1 MSQTEGNFIAGIQV
15 PTLLINRAQASHNI
29 QRMAQKAHR
38 AGAILRPHFKTHQSL
53 EVGNLFKPYGIDRIA
68 VSSVSMAEY
77 FAHGGWTDIM
87 IAFPVNLREMDRI
100 NKLASN
106 INLGILVSSPGVMPQ
121 LVQQVR
127 QRVRLYI
134 EIDVGAHRT
143 GFHPADLFHIRE
155 ALQQAAQN
163 PNLVFAGLI
172 SHAGHTYQASGV
184 DEVAQ
189 LHLRAM
195 EQLHQVKTELLPDY
209 PQIIVS
215 WGDTPSCVV
224 AENFFGAE
232 ELRPGNFVYYDLMQ
246 WRLNVCNIQEIAV
259 AVAAPVVALHP
270 ERNEMVVYAG
280 AVHLSKEFSLC
291 TRNIPHYGMMVVMNP
306 DGSWEIPVAPCFV
319 RRITQEHGVIQLP
332 ENLMNAFSVGD
343 LVGIL
348 PVHSCLTADL
358 LRNNTII
365 LH

>member
-1 MSQTEGNFIAGIQV
+1 MSQTNRNFIAGIQV
-15 PTLLINRAQASHNI
+15 PTLLIDRAKASYNI
-29 QRMAQKAHR
+29 QRMAEKANR

-68 VSSVSMAEY
+68 VSSVSMAGY
-77 FAHGGWTDIM
+77 FAHGGWKDIM
-87 IAFPVNLREMDRI
+87 IAFPVNLREIDKV
-100 NKLASN
+100 NKLASSV
-106 INLGILVSSPGVMPQ
+106 NLGILVSSSGVMPQ
-121 LVQQVR
+121 LVQQVI
-127 QRVRLYI
+127 QRVRLNI

-143 GFHPADLFHIRE
+143 GFDPSDLFHIRE

-189 LHLRAM
+189 MHRRAM
-195 EQLHQVKTELLPDY
+195 EQLHHVKSELLSDY

-215 WGDTPSCVV
+215 WGDTPSCVG
-224 AENFFGAE
+224 AENFYGAE

-291 TRNIPHYGMMVVMNP
+291 PQNIPHYGMMVVMNP
-306 DGSWEIPVAPCFV
+306 DGSWDAPDAPCFV

-332 ENLMNAFSVGD
+332 ENLMNEFSVGD

-358 LRNNTII
+358 LRNNTKI